1 MRRPGLHHR
10 GLSLLGLTC
19 LGLGLQPLRAQSLPA
34 GPAPWVPVAAEPAA
48 AGWQAVTDAATLP
61 PDYQPAPAN
70 RNPAELAIVPRQG
83 KPIENVGIYGIG
95 GGVNFGND
103 LPNSGVFTGRVGYKL
118 NETLAVSLRPS
129 VIFGNRDL
137 LGRYNGQTSFQLPL
151 TLDLFRRSVVSP
163 YLGGGIATN
172 TYSTGETN
180 AMLTGGIDLNI
191 TQNVTLGFNVN
202 YVFLPDG
209 VTFDALQAMTL
220 LYLKF

>member
-1 MRRPGLHHR
+1 MRRNRLHPFGLPLV
-10 GLSLLGLTC
+10 GLAC
-19 LGLGLQPLRAQSLPA
+19 LAVGGEAGRAQSLPA
-34 GPAPWVPVAAEPAA
+34 PPAPWVPIAAEPAA
-48 AGWQAVTDAATLP
+48 AGWEPVTDAATLP
-61 PDYQPAPAN
+61 PDYLPPPAN
-70 RNPAELAIVPRQG
+70 RDPAELAIVPRQG

-95 GGVNFGND
+95 GGVNFGSD
-103 LPNSGVFTGRVGYKL
+103 LPNSGVLTGRVGYKL

-151 TLDLFRRSVVSP
+151 TLDLFRRSMVSP

-172 TYSTGETN
+172 TYSTGQTN
-180 AMLTGGIDLNI
+180 AMLTGGVDVNI

>member
-1 MRRPGLHHR
+1 MKRIRLHPGGSPLVA
-10 GLSLLGLTC
+10 LACLALGSHP
-19 LGLGLQPLRAQSLPA
+19 GRAQSLPA
-34 GPAPWVPVAAEPAA
+34 PPAPWVPVAPEPAA
-48 AGWQAVTDAATLP
+48 AGWEPVIDAATLP
-61 PDYQPAPAN
+61 PEYLPPPAN
-70 RNPAELAIVPRQG
+70 RDPAELAIVPRQG

-95 GGVNFGND
+95 GGVNFGSD
-103 LPNSGVFTGRVGYKL
+103 LPNSGVFTGRIGYKL

-129 VIFGNRDL
+129 VIFGNRDV

-172 TYSTGETN
+172 TYSTGQTN
-180 AMLTGGIDLNI
+180 AMLTGGVDLNI

-202 YVFLPDG
+202 YVFLPEG

>member
-1 MRRPGLHHR
+1 MKQPGLHHS
-10 GLSLLGLTC
+10 GIPLLGLAC
-19 LGLGLQPLRAQSLPA
+19 LALGSHPVQAQSLPA
-34 GPAPWVPVAAEPAA
+34 PAAPWVPVAAEPAA
-48 AGWQAVTDAATLP
+48 AGWEPVTDAATLP
-61 PDYQPAPAN
+61 ADYLPPPAN
-70 RNPAELAIVPRQG
+70 RKPAELAIIPRQG
-83 KPIENVGIYGIG
+83 KPIETVGIYGIG

-129 VIFGNRDL
+129 LIFGNRDL

-191 TQNVTLGFNVN
+191 TENVTLGFNVN

-220 LYLKF
+220 LYVRF

>member
-1 MRRPGLHHR
+1 MGPPPGH
-10 GLSLLGLTC
+10 
-19 LGLGLQPLRAQSLPA
+19 AQSLPIA
-34 GPAPWVPVAAEPAA
+34 PSPWVPVAAEAPA
-48 AGWQAVTDAATLP
+48 AGWEPVTDAATLP
-61 PDYQPAPAN
+61 PDYLPPPAN
-70 RNPAELAIVPRQG
+70 RDPAELAIQPRQG

-95 GGVNFGND
+95 GGINFGSD

-137 LGRYNGQTSFQLPL
+137 QGRYNGETSFQLPL

-172 TYSTGETN
+172 TYSTGQTN
-180 AMLTGGIDLNI
+180 AMLTGGLDLNI
-191 TQNVTLGFNVN
+191 TRNITLGFNVN

-209 VTFDALQAMTL
+209 VSFDAVQAMTL
-220 LYLKF
+220 LYVKF

>member
-1 MRRPGLHHR
+1 VKRPRPHR
-10 GLSLLGLTC
+10 CVAPLVGLTS
-19 LGLGLQPLRAQSLPA
+19 LALAADPGRAQSLPA
-34 GPAPWVPVAAEPAA
+34 PPAPWVPVAPEPAA
-48 AGWQAVTDAATLP
+48 AGWEPVTDAATLP
-61 PDYQPAPAN
+61 ADYLPPPAN
-70 RNPAELAIVPRQG
+70 RDPAELAIVPRQG

-95 GGVNFGND
+95 GGVNFGSD
-103 LPNSGVFTGRVGYKL
+103 LPNSGVFTGRIGYKL

-129 VIFGNRDL
+129 VIFGNRDV

-172 TYSTGETN
+172 TYSTGQTN
-180 AMLTGGIDLNI
+180 AMLTGGVDLNI

>member
-1 MRRPGLHHR
+1 V
-10 GLSLLGLTC
+10 
-19 LGLGLQPLRAQSLPA
+19 
-34 GPAPWVPVAAEPAA
+34 APEPAA
-48 AGWQAVTDAATLP
+48 AGWEPVTDAATLP
-61 PDYQPAPAN
+61 PDYLPPPAN
-70 RNPAELAIVPRQG
+70 RNPAELAVVPRQG

-95 GGVNFGND
+95 GGVNFGSD
-103 LPNSGVFTGRVGYKL
+103 LPTSGVFTGRIGYKL

-129 VIFGNRDL
+129 VIFGNRDV

-172 TYSTGETN
+172 TYSTGQTN
-180 AMLTGGIDLNI
+180 AMLTGGVDVNI

-202 YVFLPDG
+202 YVFLPEG

>member
-1 MRRPGLHHR
+1 MGLACLALGALPG
-10 GLSLLGLTC
+10 
-19 LGLGLQPLRAQSLPA
+19 RAQSLPA
-34 GPAPWVPVAAEPAA
+34 GPAAWEPVAPEPAA
-48 AGWQAVTDAATLP
+48 SDWQPVSDVATLP
-61 PDYQPAPAN
+61 PEYLPPPAN
-70 RNPAELAIVPRQG
+70 RDPAELAIVPRQG
-83 KPIENVGIYGIG
+83 KPIENIGIYGIG
-95 GGVNFGND
+95 GGVNFGSD

-137 LGRYNGQTSFQLPL
+137 QGNYNGQTSFQLPL

-172 TYSTGETN
+172 TYSTGQTN
-180 AMLTGGIDLNI
+180 AMLTGGVDLNI

-202 YVFLPDG
+202 YIFLPDG

>member
-1 MRRPGLHHR
+1 MRRPGLHR
-10 GLSLLGLTC
+10 SGVPLVGLACLALGVH
-19 LGLGLQPLRAQSLPA
+19 PVRAQSLPA
-34 GPAPWVPVAAEPAA
+34 PPAPWVPVAPEPAA
-48 AGWQAVTDAATLP
+48 AGWEPVSDAGTLP
-61 PDYQPAPAN
+61 SDYLPPPAN
-70 RNPAELAIVPRQG
+70 RNAAELAVVPRQG

-103 LPNSGVFTGRVGYKL
+103 LPTSGVLTGRVGYKL

-129 VIFGNRDL
+129 LIFGNRDL
-137 LGRYNGQTSFQLPL
+137 LGRYNGETSFQLPL

-180 AMLTGGIDLNI
+180 AMLTGGVDLNI
-191 TQNVTLGFNVN
+191 TQNITLGFNVN

>member
-1 MRRPGLHHR
+1 MALMGLACVV
-10 GLSLLGLTC
+10 LGT
-19 LGLGLQPLRAQSLPA
+19 QPTWAQSLPV
-34 GPAPWVPVAAEPAA
+34 GPAPWVPIAPDPAA
-48 AGWQAVTDAATLP
+48 ASWEPVSDAATLP
-61 PDYQPAPAN
+61 ADYLPPPAT

-95 GGVNFGND
+95 GGVNVGND

-129 VIFGNRDL
+129 VIFGNRDV

-180 AMLTGGIDLNI
+180 AMLTGGVDVNI

>member
-1 MRRPGLHHR
+1 MTRTRLLPGSISLV
-10 GLSLLGLTC
+10 GLAWLAITAEAV
-19 LGLGLQPLRAQSLPA
+19 RAQALPA
-34 GPAPWVPVAAEPAA
+34 PPAPWVPVAPEPAA
-48 AGWQAVTDAATLP
+48 AGWEPVTDAATLP
-61 PDYQPAPAN
+61 PAYLPPPAN
-70 RNPAELAIVPRQG
+70 RDPAELAILPRQG

-95 GGVNFGND
+95 GGVNFGSD
-103 LPNSGVFTGRVGYKL
+103 LPNSGVLTGRIGYKL

-129 VIFGNRDL
+129 VIFGNRDV
-137 LGRYNGQTSFQLPL
+137 LGSYNGQTSFQLPL

-172 TYSTGETN
+172 TYSTGQTN
-180 AMLTGGIDLNI
+180 AMLTGGVDLNI
-191 TQNVTLGFNVN
+191 NQNVTLGFNVN

>member
-1 MRRPGLHHR
+1 
-10 GLSLLGLTC
+10 
-19 LGLGLQPLRAQSLPA
+19 
-34 GPAPWVPVAAEPAA
+34 VPDV
-48 AGWQAVTDAATLP
+48 ATLP
-61 PDYQPAPAN
+61 AEYLPPPAN
-70 RNPAELAIVPRQG
+70 RNPAELAILPREG

-95 GGVNFGND
+95 GGVNFGSD

-129 VIFGNRDL
+129 VIFGNRDV

-172 TYSTGETN
+172 TYSTGQTN
-180 AMLTGGIDLNI
+180 AMLTGGVDLNI
-191 TQNVTLGFNVN
+191 SHNVTLGFNVN